1 MNSVKIVTVG
11 DVVADIMTSFS
22 NFPIQDGDFTAADQ
36 LYLDAGGNANFLIA
50 AARLGVET
58 VALGSIGD
66 DFWGRQ
72 VLEIL
77 RQENIITDFISI
89 AGTTTVVQ
97 VLIDNSG
104 GHAFVGNYGTGPEL
118 IFKEKYQEAIQG
130 ADALFC
136 SGYSFAEQ
144 RMKAFSLASLA
155 YAKEKGVTTYFDAGP
170 ACFDLEEDLKADIF
184 EYVDVLLLT
193 EEEIPAV
200 TGGVIKD
207 IFKLGPKVVVLKK
220 GAEGCQVYLGK
231 DKSIKKPGF
240 PVDVVDTT
248 AAGDSFAAAFISARC
263 RDWDLDKCAVFANA
277 MGAAKV
283 KKMGGGRNVPTM
295 NEVREILSEFE
306 VNLLV

>member
-1 MNSVKIVTVG
+1 MNLVKIVTVG

-22 NFPIQDGDFTAADQ
+22 HFPIQEGDFTAADQ

-50 AARLGVET
+50 ASRLGVET

-72 VLEIL
+72 VLDIL
-77 RQENIITDFISI
+77 QQENITTNFISI
-89 AGTTTVVQ
+89 GGTTTVVQ
-97 VLIDNSG
+97 VLVDNSG
-104 GHAFVGNYGTGPEL
+104 GHAFVGNFGSGPEL
-118 IFKEKYQEAIQG
+118 IFEENSQKAIQG

-136 SGYSFAEQ
+136 SGYSFADQ

-155 YAKEKGVTTYFDAGP
+155 YAKENSVATYFDAGP

-200 TGGVIKD
+200 TRGEIND
-207 IFKLGPKVVVLKK
+207 IFGLGPKVVVIKK
-220 GAEGCQVYLGK
+220 GPEGCLIYLGDNK
-231 DKSIKKPGF
+231 TITKPGF

-248 AAGDSFAAAFISARC
+248 AAGDSFAAAFITARC
-263 RDWDLDKCAVFANA
+263 KDWDLDKCAVFANA
-277 MGAAKV
+277 VGAAKV
-283 KKMGGGRNVPTM
+283 KKMGGGRNVPTLD
-295 NEVREILSEFE
+295 EVRGILTEFD

>member
-200 TGGVIKD
+200 TGGVIND

>member
-22 NFPIQDGDFTAADQ
+22 HFPIQEGDFTAADQ

-58 VALGSIGD
+58 LALGSIGD

-72 VLEIL
+72 VLKIL
-77 RQENIITDFISI
+77 QQENIITDFISI

-118 IFKEKYQEAIQG
+118 VFEEKSRKAIQG

-136 SGYSFAEQ
+136 SGYSFAEE

-155 YAKEKGVTTYFDAGP
+155 YAKEKGLATYFDVGP
-170 ACFDLEEDLKADIF
+170 ACFDLEEDLKAEIF
-184 EYVDVLLLT
+184 EFVDVLLVT

-200 TGGVIKD
+200 TGGEIND
-207 IFKLGPKVVVLKK
+207 IFELGPKVVVLKK
-220 GAEGCQVYLGK
+220 GAEGCQVYLGNG
-231 DKSIKKPGF
+231 KSITKPGF

-248 AAGDSFAAAFISARC
+248 AAGDSFAAAFITARC
-263 RDWDLDKCAVFANA
+263 RDWDWDKCAVFANA

-283 KKMGGGRNVPTM
+283 KKMGGGRNVPTLD
-295 NEVREILSEFE
+295 EIRKVLSKFE
-306 VNLLV
+306 VNLMV